1 MDPYWF
7 LSKCINIKPLYK
19 LSSEI
24 FLIYIFFYLR
34 FFILSFFETKRYGC
48 SSKAGNLVCNNAEM
62 TFCTRKTVL
71 FRKYAI
77 ILL

>member
-1 MDPYWF
+1 MDLYWF
-7 LSKCINIKPLYK
+7 LCKYINIKSPYK

-24 FLIYIFFYLR
+24 FLMIFYLR

-48 SSKAGNLVCNNAEM
+48 SSKVGILVCNNEEM

-71 FRKYAI
+71 FRKYTI